1 MLRFPA
7 GAVGGAGS
15 FGGGADTGGGPLKVD
30 SGVSVFV
37 CGGLGVVKGG
47 AIDGGDCVDVGG
59 VAGADLVV
67 TVAVAGAA
75 LTVADAGGIV
85 KGAVAT
91 GAAGATTGA
100 AITSSMLSIAGIG
113 RGFIS
118 DDTWKRSVLGCMR
131 VVCVNCLEF

>member
-1 MLRFPA
+1 M
-7 GAVGGAGS
+7 
-15 FGGGADTGGGPLKVD
+15 KVD

-37 CGGLGVVKGG
+37 CGGLGVVEGG
-47 AIDGGDCVDVGG
+47 AVDGGDCVDVGG
-59 VAGADLVV
+59 VAGAGLVV
-67 TVAVAGAA
+67 TVAMAGGA

-85 KGAVAT
+85 NGAATTGAV
-91 GAAGATTGA
+91 GATTGA

-113 RGFIS
+113 LGFIS